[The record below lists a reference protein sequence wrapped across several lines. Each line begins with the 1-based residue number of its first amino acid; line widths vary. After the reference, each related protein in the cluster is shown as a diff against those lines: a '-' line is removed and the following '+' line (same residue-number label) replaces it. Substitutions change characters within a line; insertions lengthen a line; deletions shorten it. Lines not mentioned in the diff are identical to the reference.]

1 MPLADRAI
9 VILLLFFLAAVV
21 AATPPPAVPSHAPA
35 PHVTTVVVFKQ
46 QRLLHL
52 LHGEQIVRTY
62 RIALGPNPVGHKQR
76 QGDGRTPEG
85 TYVLDWRNAKSA
97 FYRSIHISYPN
108 VEDKARAREQGVD
121 PGGDIV
127 LHGLPNGWGWL
138 GDAHRLRD
146 WTLGCIA
153 VTNEEM
159 DEIWRLVP
167 DGTPI
172 VIHP

>member
-1 MPLADRAI
+1 M
-9 VILLLFFLAAVV
+9 ILLLPFLAAVA
-21 AATPPPAVPSHAPA
+21 AATPPPAVPRPA
-35 PHVTTVVVFKQ
+35 PEPRATRVVVFKQ
-46 QRLLHL
+46 ARLLHL
-52 LHGEQIVRTY
+52 LHGDRVIRTY
-62 RIALGPNPVGHKQR
+62 RVALGREPVGPKQR

-85 TYVLDWRNAKSA
+85 TYVLDWRNANSA

-108 VEDKARAREQGVD
+108 AEDRARAQRLGVN

-138 GDAHRLRD
+138 GAAHLRHD

-153 VTNEEM
+153 VSNEEM

-172 VIHP
+172 EINP

>member
-1 MPLADRAI
+1 MLLPKI
-9 VILLLFFLAAVV
+9 TKVI
-21 AATPPPAVPSHAPA
+21 
-35 PHVTTVVVFKQ
+35 VFKEP
-46 QRLLHL
+46 RLLNL
-52 LHGEQIVRTY
+52 MSGREVVRTY
-62 RIALGPNPVGHKQR
+62 RVALGPNPVGHKER

-85 TYVLDWRNAKSA
+85 QYLLDWRNPNSA

-108 VEDKARAREQGVD
+108 EQDRANARRLGVN

-127 LHGLPNGWGWL
+127 LHGLPNGYGWL
-138 GDAHRLRD
+138 GATHHLRD

-167 DGTPI
+167 NGTPI
-172 VIHP
+172 EIRP

>member
-1 MPLADRAI
+1 M
-9 VILLLFFLAAVV
+9 ILLLPLLAAVV
-21 AATPPPAVPSHAPA
+21 AATPQTVPPTPVPTPKITR
-35 PHVTTVVVFKQ
+35 VIVFKE

-52 LHGEQIVRTY
+52 LAGDRVVRTY
-62 RIALGPNPVGHKQR
+62 QVALGPNPVGHKER

-85 TYVLDWRNAKSA
+85 TYVLDWRNPNSA

-108 VEDKARAREQGVD
+108 ERDRDNARRLGVN

-127 LHGLPNGWGWL
+127 LHGLPNGLGWL
-138 GDAHRLRD
+138 GASHRHRD

-159 DEIWRLVP
+159 DEIWQLVP
-167 DGTPI
+167 NGT
-172 VIHP
+172 VIEIRP

>member
-1 MPLADRAI
+1 MPG
-9 VILLLFFLAAVV
+9 VNLLLPFLAAVV
-21 AATPPPAVPSHAPA
+21 AGSPPPAPPRPTPELRA
-35 PHVTTVVVFKQ
+35 TRVVVFKE

-52 LHGEQIVRTY
+52 LHDDTVLRTY
-62 RIALGPNPVGHKQR
+62 RVALGQNPVGPKER
-76 QGDGRTPEG
+76 QGDTRTPEG
-85 TYVLDWRNAKSA
+85 TYTLDWRNSHSA

-108 VEDKARAREQGVD
+108 EADRARARRLGVS

-127 LHGLPNGWGWL
+127 LHGLPNGHGWL
-138 GDAHRLRD
+138 GASHRLRD

-172 VIHP
+172 VIQP